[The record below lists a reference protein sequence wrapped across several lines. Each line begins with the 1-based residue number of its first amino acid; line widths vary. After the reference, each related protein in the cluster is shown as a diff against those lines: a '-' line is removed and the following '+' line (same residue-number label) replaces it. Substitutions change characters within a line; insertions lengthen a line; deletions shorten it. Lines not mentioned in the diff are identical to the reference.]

1 MDPVA
6 IGILAGG
13 ALAKGLGAA
22 GGQIAQG
29 RRLFGKAQEERLKEL
44 ERLEEMNALG
54 LTSQEQSAMN
64 RLLMDPQQALAQE
77 RLQRQQALL
86 ASSGALS
93 SGDALNQLMMQSE
106 QEKIAQ
112 DRAAAQIAQAD
123 MARARQ
129 QEAEIRDLQARE
141 SARDAS
147 TGAAVAAFLG
157 AAGSSASDLYMQ
169 NRMMEEMAFRR
180 GQDTTGIDPDLAK
193 YLETF

>member
-1 MDPVA
+1 MDPVT

-13 ALAKGLGAA
+13 ALAKGIGAA
-22 GGQIAQG
+22 GSQIAQG
-29 RRLFGKAQEERLKEL
+29 QRLFGKAQEERLKEL

-54 LTSQEQSAMN
+54 LTSAEQSAMN

-93 SGDALNQLMMQSE
+93 SGDALNQLMMRDE
-106 QEKIAQ
+106 QEARAM
-112 DRAAAQIAQAD
+112 DRASAQIAQAD

-129 QEAEIRDLQARE
+129 QEAEIRDLEARE
-141 SARDAS
+141 SARDAA
-147 TGAAVAAFLG
+147 TGAAVSAFFG

-180 GQDTTGIDPDLAK
+180 GQDTTGLDPETAK
-193 YLETF
+193 LLEMF